1 MRLNKIL
8 AIAALSAI
16 AVSAFAQF
24 DIPSAQ
30 ANPGAADQRIPFR
43 IVMNVPEDAPA
54 SPINGG
60 GSFGIIIDTRY
71 VDIEFKNTLTGV
83 TNTLSNLMTGA
94 TVGNIVNL
102 GVWGFRGISDGNPLV
117 GAAAIGAVL
126 QADGTI
132 RFKAAFLA
140 TSLSDNNSGPADPFL
155 RTGTVAQ
162 GRPLPELIVKWSA
175 IERDFGQFNPYT
187 IQNDGSFV
195 FVYRD
200 DFSNWRTQ
208 LVDVNGG
215 SFEVVPE
222 PASMIALGSG
232 LVGLL
237 ALRRRRAN

>member
-16 AVSAFAQF
+16 AISAFAQF

-43 IVMNVPEDAPA
+43 IVMNVPADAPD
-54 SPINGG
+54 SPVNGG
-60 GSFGIIIDTRY
+60 GSFGIIIDTSY
-71 VDIEFKNTLTGV
+71 VDIEFRDILTGD
-83 TNTLSNLMTGA
+83 TRTLSDLMANAQVGVIQNLRDYAFPGLSNNT
-94 TVGNIVNL
+94 
-102 GVWGFRGISDGNPLV
+102 PLV
-117 GAAAIGAVL
+117 GAAAMGAVR

-132 RFKAAFLA
+132 RFKASFLA
-140 TSLSDNNSGPADPFL
+140 TSVAFSNPDIADPFL
-155 RTGTVAQ
+155 RTGTAAQ
-162 GRPLPELIVKWSA
+162 RRPVPYLIVKWSA
-175 IERDFGQFNPYT
+175 IERDFGRFNPYT

-195 FVYRD
+195 LIYRD
-200 DFSNWRTQ
+200 DLRNWRTRQ
-208 LVDVNGG
+208 VDVNGG